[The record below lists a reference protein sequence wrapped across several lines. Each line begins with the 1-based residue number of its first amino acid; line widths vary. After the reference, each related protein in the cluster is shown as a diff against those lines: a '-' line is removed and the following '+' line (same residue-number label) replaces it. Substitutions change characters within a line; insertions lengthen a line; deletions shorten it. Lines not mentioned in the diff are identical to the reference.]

1 MQGKNSFFYVFLLLW
16 GLLFGSPL
24 VAQTNLL
31 QEISKAESAT
41 FSLTALSKQQL
52 PTDTARGFFIGANGL
67 ALTSASL
74 LRNADS
80 LVVSDHRNKNLGLDR
95 VIAIHP
101 YANLALVRLAGYRN
115 REDGVLTPER
125 RPYNPWGEVLH
136 IAPRAD
142 QLHRFRITA
151 SSHMLQFFGLVR
163 SA

>member
-41 FSLTALSKQQL
+41 FSLTAHNKQEQ

-67 ALTSASL
+67 ALTSTAL
-74 LRNADS
+74 LRNADT
-80 LVVSDHRNKNLGLDR
+80 LVVSDHRNKNLALDR

-101 YANLALVRLAGYRN
+101 YANLALVRLAEIGRASC
-115 REDGVLTPER
+115 RERG
-125 RPYNPWGEVLH
+125 
-136 IAPRAD
+136 
-142 QLHRFRITA
+142 
-151 SSHMLQFFGLVR
+151 
-163 SA
+163 